1 MLPVARSLSF
11 TLTDCSLNFNFSLM
25 AGGLELLHGFGF
37 GARAIVRSVLLL
49 HGFRAHCRVLSY
61 LIGFT
66 RIRSARYCAFRLIA
80 TWVWI
85 RSARYCAFRL
95 IDFAYQGFGWWLTTT
110 VTRIFPFYFDD
121 NDKNT
126 ETTWQKQFIDDWKLT
141 EILVVAFFVC
151 ASAER
156 SLVWSWWWRFMPRC
170 CLDKDNVLQD
180 L

>member
-95 IDFAYQGFGWWLTTT
+95 IDFAYQGFGWWLATT
-110 VTRIFPFYFDD
+110 VTRIFPFYFND
-121 NDKNT
+121 NDKN
-126 ETTWQKQFIDDWKLT
+126 I
-141 EILVVAFFVC
+141 
-151 ASAER
+151 ER
-156 SLVWSWWWRFMPRC
+156 IY
-170 CLDKDNVLQD
+170 
-180 L
+180 